1 MAKIKFT
8 DKGIKALAGKP
19 HPKRI
24 DYFDADRSGLCLT
37 IGPRAAVWYVFRRI
51 DGKLVRL
58 RIGAWP
64 EYGIKKARTK
74 AGRVEEDIEAGKH
87 PKPQQARQKAD
98 KRHSR
103 EVDYARLF
111 ERAAEAWQ
119 EHHLPGLADQ
129 TQTMYKRACRR
140 LVAEFEGRDIGT
152 IKRGELV
159 RFLDSLKAAS
169 ESGVPAN
176 HAAATIR
183 LIFGYAADR
192 LELET
197 NPAAGL
203 KNPAKVKSRDRV
215 LSRAE
220 IRIVWRAA
228 EMAGYPYGHAIRFQL
243 CTGQRI
249 GEIGDIRRDDLE
261 GDSWKLSRTKTGKR
275 IDVYLAHHARS
286 ILDDCPDFGDDA
298 PFFSASSQSL
308 DDGTQRARSLQ
319 PDGFHLALKRHIRP
333 RLDAAAH
340 ELDLPRIRE
349 HWTPHDLRRTVR
361 SGLTG
366 WAGVFPDIAER
377 TINHSIGG
385 IRAVYDHADYR
396 AHEAEALK
404 AWDAELSRILAGE
417 QATVVPMRRA
427 MT

>member
-19 HPKRI
+19 HPRRT
-24 DYFDADRSGLCLT
+24 DYFDAAYPGLCLT

-64 EYGIKKARTK
+64 EYGIKSART
-74 AGRVEEDIEAGKH
+74 EAGEIEETIAKGTH
-87 PKPQQARQKAD
+87 PKTRQARQKAE
-98 KRHSR
+98 KSHARQ
-103 EVDYARLF
+103 VDHARLF
-111 ERAAEAWQ
+111 DNAVTAWQ
-119 EHHLPGLADQ
+119 EHHLSGLADQ

-140 LVAEFEGRDIGT
+140 LLEEFKGRDIAT
-152 IKRGELV
+152 IRRGELV
-159 RFLDSLKAAS
+159 RFLDGLKAAS
-169 ESGVPAN
+169 GSGVPAN

-183 LIFGYAADR
+183 LLFGYAVDR

-228 EMAGYPYGHAIRFQL
+228 EMAGYPFGHAVRFQL

-249 GEIGDIRRDDLE
+249 GEIGDIRRDDVDGE
-261 GDSWKLSRTKTGKR
+261 FWKLSRNKTSKR
-275 IDVYLAHHARS
+275 IDVYLAKHARA

-298 PFFSASSQSL
+298 PFFSASGGKIGL
-308 DDGTQRARSLQ
+308 R

-333 RLDAAAH
+333 RLDDAAD
-340 ELDLPRIRE
+340 ELGLPRMRE
-349 HWTPHDLRRTVR
+349 HWTPHDLRRSVR

-377 TINHSIGG
+377 TINHAITG
-385 IRAVYDHADYR
+385 IRSVYDHADYR
-396 AHEAEALK
+396 AHVAEALK
-404 AWDAELSRILAGE
+404 AWDAELGQILAGTD
-417 QATVVPMRRA
+417 ATVTPIRRA
-427 MT
+427 QA

>member
-1 MAKIKFT
+1 MPKIKIT
-8 DKGIKALAGKP
+8 QKGIEALAAKP
-19 HPKRI
+19 HAKRI
-24 DYFDADRSGLCLT
+24 DYFDTDRSGLCLT

-64 EYGIKKARTK
+64 EYGIKRARTE
-74 AGRVEEDIEAGKH
+74 AGEIEEQIEQGKH
-87 PKPQQARQKAD
+87 PKTQQARRKAE

-103 EVDYARLF
+103 EVDQSRLF
-111 ERAAEAWQ
+111 DNAVEAWQ

-129 TQTMYKRACRR
+129 TQAMYKRACRR
-140 LVAEFEGRDIGT
+140 LVAEFAGRDIGT

-159 RFLDSLKAAS
+159 RFLDGIKAAS
-169 ESGVPAN
+169 QSGVPAN

-183 LIFGYAADR
+183 LLFGYAADR

-203 KNPAKVKSRDRV
+203 KNPAKTKSRDRV

-220 IRIVWRAA
+220 IRIVWRAC
-228 EMAGYPYGHAIRFQL
+228 EEAGYPFGHALRFQL

-249 GEIGDIRRDDLE
+249 GEVGDIRRDDLE
-261 GDSWKLSRTKTGKR
+261 GDHWKLSRNKTGKR
-275 IDVYLAHHARS
+275 IDVFLAGHARAV
-286 ILDDCPDFGDDA
+286 LDDCPDFGDDA
-298 PFFSASSQSL
+298 PFFSASGGKIGL
-308 DDGTQRARSLQ
+308 R

-333 RLDAAAH
+333 RLDAAAD
-340 ELDLPRIRE
+340 ELGLPRIRE

-377 TINHSIGG
+377 TINHAIGG
-385 IRAVYDHADYR
+385 IRSVYDHADYR
-396 AHEAEALK
+396 GHVAEALR
-404 AWDAELSRILAGE
+404 AWDQELGRILAGE
-417 QATVVPMRRA
+417 QATITPIKRA
-427 MT
+427 TA

>member
-1 MAKIKFT
+1 MPKMNFT
-8 DKGIKALAGKP
+8 QKALEAVTRVT
-19 HPKRI
+19 HDRRT
-24 DYFDADRSGLCLT
+24 DYSDSHRTGLT
-37 IGPRAAVWYVFRRI
+37 FRMGPRGATWYFLRRV
-51 DGKLVRL
+51 DGKLVRARL
-58 RIGAWP
+58 GRWP
-64 EYGIKKARTK
+64 TMGLKAARK
-74 AGRVEEDIEAGKH
+74 AVAELDKDISEGKH
-87 PKPQQARQKAD
+87 PKTQQARRKAE

-103 EVDYARLF
+103 EVDQSRLF
-111 ERAAEAWQ
+111 DNAVEAWQ

-140 LVAEFEGRDIGT
+140 LVAEFAGRDIGT

-159 RFLDSLKAAS
+159 RFLDGIKAAS
-169 ESGVPAN
+169 QSGVPAN

-183 LIFGYAADR
+183 LLFGYAADR

-203 KNPAKVKSRDRV
+203 KNPAKTKSRDRV

-220 IRIVWRAA
+220 IRIVWRAC
-228 EMAGYPYGHAIRFQL
+228 EQAGFPFGHALRFQL

-249 GEIGDIRRDDLE
+249 GEVGDIRRDDLE
-261 GDSWKLSRTKTGKR
+261 GDYWKLSRNKTGKR
-275 IDVYLAHHARS
+275 IDVFLAGHARA
-286 ILDDCPDFGDDA
+286 ILDNCPDFGDDA
-298 PFFSASSQSL
+298 PFFSASGGKIGL
-308 DDGTQRARSLQ
+308 R

-333 RLDAAAH
+333 RLDDAAD
-340 ELDLPRIRE
+340 ELGLPRIRE

-366 WAGVFPDIAER
+366 WSGVFPDIAER

-396 AHEAEALK
+396 GHVAEALR
-404 AWDAELSRILAGE
+404 AWDAELGRILAGE
-417 QATVVPMRRA
+417 QATVTPIRRA
-427 MT
+427 IA